1 MDILNQWIASQ
12 TDGGARL
19 YDATGVVALV
29 PMIAAAVWY
38 LRRHRMPLLK
48 GLAVTVLGY
57 GMTLLIHNL
66 VMWMMEGFASGRYG
80 MEVNL
85 CVGFVYLPLFAL
97 LLGAVFDLPYGHTAD
112 LLAVSVTA
120 FHVLGRLGCLF
131 TGCCYGYPCSW
142 GLWSIQAESYRFP
155 VVPVEGAFTLAIL
168 VFLLL
173 RVGRRG
179 YTPDG
184 RTLPWMLTIYGL
196 CRFGSEFLRDNEKL
210 FLGLSNI
217 ALHALFMMAVGVG
230 MLLWTA
236 RKAAVAAE
244 NEPPL
249 PTGKGRRK

>member
-1 MDILNQWIASQ
+1 
-12 TDGGARL
+12 
-19 YDATGVVALV
+19 
-29 PMIAAAVWY
+29 
-38 LRRHRMPLLK
+38 
-48 GLAVTVLGY
+48 
-57 GMTLLIHNL
+57 
-66 VMWMMEGFASGRYG
+66 FASGRYG

-112 LLAVSVTA
+112 LLAVSITA

-168 VFLLL
+168 VFLLI

-184 RTLPWMLTIYGL
+184 RALPWMLAIYGL

-217 ALHALFMMAVGVG
+217 SLHALFMMAVGIGAYTPRRPYLPAKLPKLKYHFCNTVI
-230 MLLWTA
+230 
-236 RKAAVAAE
+236 
-244 NEPPL
+244 NEIFCVLFCHSFLSPPGVHFSTL
-249 PTGKGRRK
+249 HPLYHTLT